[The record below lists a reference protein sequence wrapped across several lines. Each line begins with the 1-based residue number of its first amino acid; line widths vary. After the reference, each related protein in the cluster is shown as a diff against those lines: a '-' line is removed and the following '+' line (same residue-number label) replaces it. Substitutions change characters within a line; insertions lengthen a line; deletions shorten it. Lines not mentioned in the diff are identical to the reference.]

1 MGAIVLGNGSNDVLE
16 LVALAFLGPGRAAV
30 FSQHCFAVYPLATQ
44 ARGARS
50 IVVPAKNFGH
60 DLEAMAKAID
70 DETYV
75 VWIANPNNPTGTFA
89 RHEEIEAFLKR
100 VPERVLVVLDEAYNE
115 YLPAE
120 LRGDS
125 VKLLKRHPNLVVT
138 RTFSKAYGLA
148 GLRVGY
154 ALAHPSVADV
164 MNRVRQPFNVNSIAL
179 AAARAAL
186 DDMEFVARSYAENL
200 QGLKHI
206 EEGSRALGLDYI
218 PSHGNFITVRVGKA
232 PEIYKRLLRR
242 GVIVRPV
249 GGGYGLP
256 EHLRVTIGTAEENE
270 RFLSALAASLGRNE
284 ARRHRRRTDRRFI
297 RPRAEAGEDSLD
309 RWSASGRNAANLKL
323 ALERGIIDAIAPD
336 PAAAARDADLVLVA
350 TPVAQFP
357 AVFASLAESKA
368 LITDGG
374 STKRDVIAAAR
385 KALGKRI
392 RALRARA
399 PDRRRREKRRRRCQG
414 RAVPGPRAWC

>member
-1 MGAIVLGNGSNDVLE
+1 MLMDLCELSPSYVRSIAPYQPGKPISELAREMGLDERTIVKLASNENPRGIGPRTRAAIDAALPDIARYPDGNGFELKQALARRYHVDMGAVVLGNGSNDVLE

-30 FSQHCFAVYPLATQ
+30 FSQHAFAVYPLATQ

-75 VWIANPNNPTGTFA
+75 AWIANPNNPTGTFA
-89 RHEEIEAFLKR
+89 PHGQVEAFLRR

-115 YLPAE
+115 YLTPD
-120 LRGDS
+120 LRFDTF
-125 VKLLKRHPNLVVT
+125 KLIKRHPNLVVT

-200 QGLKHI
+200 QGMRQL
-206 EEGSRALGLDYI
+206 EEGAKRLGLDYI
-218 PSHGNFITVRVGKA
+218 PSHGNFLTIRVGKA
-232 PEIYKRLLRR
+232 AEVYKKLLKR

-249 GGGYGLP
+249 GGGYQLP
-256 EHLRVTIGTAEENE
+256 EHLRVTIGTAQENE
-270 RFLSALAASLGRNE
+270 RFLGALAAS
-284 ARRHRRRTDRRFI
+284 
-297 RPRAEAGEDSLD
+297 
-309 RWSASGRNAANLKL
+309 
-323 ALERGIIDAIAPD
+323 
-336 PAAAARDADLVLVA
+336 V
-350 TPVAQFP
+350 
-357 AVFASLAESKA
+357 
-368 LITDGG
+368 
-374 STKRDVIAAAR
+374 
-385 KALGKRI
+385 
-392 RALRARA
+392 
-399 PDRRRREKRRRRCQG
+399 RE
-414 RAVPGPRAWC
+414 